1 MNYISVLRDI
11 LKLNHDEIAA
21 VSDDFESINAY
32 LEAHQIIIPDDFQV
46 TLCNH
51 INVMLL
57 RFKTN
62 ECAQIEVNED
72 VYRQV
77 SKRSLDYAEECLTP
91 ICRKYSIL
99 LNQAEKVLF
108 AIYLQTGISKE
119 DGSCQINQ

>member
-62 ECAQIEVNED
+62 ECAVETD
-72 VYRQV
+72 GAV
-77 SKRSLDYAEECLTP
+77 SGSHFVHHA
-91 ICRKYSIL
+91 S
-99 LNQAEKVLF
+99 
-108 AIYLQTGISKE
+108 GIVMGIGL
-119 DGSCQINQ
+119 GSEFWASFKAKP